1 MYFPY
6 FRGKQFEL
14 IAIRDTAEL
23 LANAGF
29 IPIIEPVK
37 EALKGLDRALDAVCN
52 AGGQAIVIV
61 NPHHGS
67 LAGNGAAISAFLED
81 VYLEHDNISAGILLK
96 DTTTVADAMAL
107 FENHADHSPYFIH
120 MGFLDENGLV
130 QALGAGIAE
139 TRHVF
144 QEQTSP
150 VLYRKKFSGAS
161 RVLLRDS
168 FNKQQKNSAYPPVE
182 LFSDLHVTYDSEL
195 GLQGFADF
203 LTVGDEF
210 SETGGPAYAVAIH
223 MTFIDPQKDDQM
235 YVYHFISDTNSTPTD
250 PAGKFA
256 EALGKLVNK
265 YESGSSKLFYG
276 SALQELIALHEKQHF
291 PGLGQVKKLSMIH
304 HIETLADYLAGVD

>member
-14 IAIRDTAEL
+14 IAIRDTSKL
-23 LANAGF
+23 LAEAQF

-37 EALKGLDRALDAVCN
+37 EALKGLSRALEAVCDS
-52 AGGQAIVIV
+52 GGRAIVIV

-67 LAGNGAAISAFLED
+67 LSGNGAAISSFLED
-81 VYLEHDNISAGILLK
+81 GYLEKDNISAGILLK
-96 DTTTVADAMAL
+96 DTTSVAEAVAL
-107 FENHADHSPYFIH
+107 YNNHADHSPYFIH
-120 MGFLDENGLV
+120 MGFLDENELV
-130 QALGAGIAE
+130 SALGAGLDK
-139 TRHVF
+139 TRHIF
-144 QEQTSP
+144 EKQTCT

-161 RVLLRDS
+161 RFMLQDG
-168 FNKQQKNSAYPPVE
+168 FIKQRNSGYPPVE
-182 LFSDLHVTYDSEL
+182 LFSDLHLTFSSEL
-195 GLQGFADF
+195 GLQGFGDF
-203 LTVGDEF
+203 LTVGDEY

-256 EALGKLVNK
+256 EALGKLVAK
-265 YESGSSKLFYG
+265 YKSGSSNLYHG
-276 SALQELIALHEKQHF
+276 NALQELLTLHEKQHF

-304 HIETLADYLAGVD
+304 HIETLANYLNEAN